1 MVETKQD
8 FPNSFGGLEMKKDII
23 KRTGIIKVSPVD
35 GVAREIVLRLQ
46 GVRLSKVESREIP
59 LCYRPRLYVNQYKRL
74 YSRGK

>member
-1 MVETKQD
+1 M
-8 FPNSFGGLEMKKDII
+8 I
-23 KRTGIIKVSPVD
+23 KRTGIIKVSSDD

-59 LCYRPRLYVNQYKRL
+59 LRYKPTHYVNQYRKL